1 MIPLTIP
8 GHAQSQALLEP
19 TVLAAV
25 AVCSVDQ
32 AVALTGTG
40 VGRVVLLTAP
50 EETLQWT
57 QQEKI

>member
-8 GHAQSQALLEP
+8 GHAQSHALLEP

-50 EETLQWT
+50 EETL
-57 QQEKI
+57 